1 MLTNNP
7 KISSLAYNDA
17 VSRLMEGNSIAVED
31 ARSAIASMS
40 FKDYHRLIEATADI
54 VPPSG
59 KVISPQQQAASNQPA
74 PQAGQAPAVPG
85 QPFQPIQPGTQP
97 APQAGQA
104 PGQPPV
110 AGQAIQQQAQQL
122 VPPGSKVPVIPG
134 KPGQPVQ
141 PGQVQTEEGAML
153 QRLRELAGI
162 KEDASCGATGAGAIA
177 MAPSA
182 MGKVKRRGVEEAP
195 KKEYT
200 RTAPPKTIVGDT
212 KPFQASGEL
221 SATNAARG
229 IPTASRKRNGLK
241 K

>member
-17 VSRLMEGNSIAVED
+17 VSRLMESNSIAVED

-40 FKDYHRLIEATADI
+40 FKDYHRLIEATAGI

-59 KVISPQQQAASNQPA
+59 KVISPQQQQPAPNAA
-74 PQAGQAPAVPG
+74 PQAGKAVPTPG
-85 QPFQPIQPGTQP
+85 QPLQPIQPGTQP
-97 APQAGQA
+97 AQAGQQ

-122 VPPGSKVPVIPG
+122 MPPGSKVPVV
-134 KPGQPVQ
+134 PGQPVQ
-141 PGQVQTEEGAML
+141 PGQQQTEDAEFRR
-153 QRLRELAGI
+153 RLRELAGI
-162 KEDASCGATGAGAIA
+162 KEDASCGATGAGAVA
-177 MAPSA
+177 VAPAA

-229 IPTASRKRNGLK
+229 IPTATRKRNGLK